1 MSNSS
6 PPGQRPPR
14 FRDDEPIALLVVFLA
29 FGAIFFWA
37 LTQGRQGFDVSSWLN
52 QPGETAARRFPFLQL
67 SPSPTPTV
75 TLSPPTV
82 QASPTVS
89 PTVQVSPTVAASP
102 TASPTPTISPEVSV
116 VTPTPTL
123 TPTPVPTQTVV
134 PVPPPQAAIAFP
146 DVPNTYWAYPF
157 IAALSARGII
167 GGFPDGNF
175 KPNEPVTRG
184 QFAIQL
190 QKAFTKPDQRPP
202 KQFPDVPANYGSAV
216 DKAVKSN
223 FMTGY
228 PDGTFRPEQQVSRV
242 EAVSSM
248 VKGLGTQVPAN
259 PEAVL
264 QAYPDNTEVPAWAR
278 GSMAAAIQAGLL
290 PGDPNSQLLKPNQAA
305 TRADVAALV
314 YKGMEATGQIPRSPQ

>member
-1 MSNSS
+1 MDSIHLVRVKSMSNSS
-6 PPGQRPPR
+6 PPGQRPPHL
-14 FRDDEPIALLVVFLA
+14 RDDEPIALLVAFLA

-37 LTQGRQGFDVSSWLN
+37 LTQGRQGFDFSRWLN
-52 QPGETAARRFPFLQL
+52 QPNQTNQTATNLLPWLQ
-67 SPSPTPTV
+67 SPSPSATATIV
-75 TLSPPTV
+75 PPTI
-82 QASPTVS
+82 
-89 PTVQVSPTVAASP
+89 QVSPTVTP
-102 TASPTPTISPEVSV
+102 TATTSPEALA
-116 VTPTPTL
+116 TTPTL
-123 TPTPVPTQTVV
+123 TPTPAPTQTIV
-134 PVPPPQAAIAFP
+134 PAVPPPQAAIAFP
-146 DVPNTYWAYPF
+146 DVPTSYWAYPS

-167 GGFPDGNF
+167 GGFPDGRF
-175 KPNEPVTRG
+175 RPNEPVTRG

-190 QKAFTKPDQRPP
+190 QKAFTKADQLPP
-202 KQFPDVPANYGSAV
+202 KKFPDVSANYATAV

-248 VKGLGTQVPAN
+248 VKGLGTQVPAD

-264 QAYPDNTEVPAWAR
+264 RAYPDNAEIPSWAR

-290 PGDPNSQLLKPNQAA
+290 PGDPTNQSLKPNQAA

-314 YKGMEATGQIPRSPQ
+314 YKGMETTGQIPKGP

>member
-1 MSNSS
+1 MDSIHLVRVKSMSNSS
-6 PPGQRPPR
+6 PPGQRPPHL
-14 FRDDEPIALLVVFLA
+14 RDDEPIALLVAFLA

-37 LTQGRQGFDVSSWLN
+37 LTQGRQGFDFSSWLN
-52 QPGETAARRFPFLQL
+52 QPNQSNQTATTLFPWLQT
-67 SPSPTPTV
+67 SPSPSATATIV
-75 TLSPPTV
+75 PPTI
-82 QASPTVS
+82 
-89 PTVQVSPTVAASP
+89 QVSPTATP
-102 TASPTPTISPEVSV
+102 TATTSPEVA

-123 TPTPVPTQTVV
+123 TPTPTPTQTIV
-134 PVPPPQAAIAFP
+134 PVAPSPQAAIAFP
-146 DVPNTYWAYPF
+146 DVPNSYWAYPF

-167 GGFPDGNF
+167 GGFPDGTF

-190 QKAFTKPDQRPP
+190 QKAFTKPDQSPP
-202 KQFPDVPANYGSAV
+202 KQFPDVSANYATAV

-248 VKGLGTQVPAN
+248 VKGLGTQIPAN

-264 QAYPDNTEVPAWAR
+264 QAYPDNAEVPAWAR

-290 PGDPNSQLLKPNQAA
+290 PGDPNSQSLNPRQAA
-305 TRADVAALV
+305 TRADIAGLV
-314 YKGMEATGQIPRSPQ
+314 YKGMETTGQIPKGP